1 MNNFS
6 KAYWNTSGTNISFR
20 MPISKIDV
28 EKRIVSGWAT
38 TDSVDRQNDIITSD
52 ASSKAFEAFRG
63 NVREQ
68 HTPLAVGKVTDF
80 RQDKYYN
87 DNENKFYNGV
97 YVDVYVSKGAEDT
110 WHKIQ
115 EGILTGFS
123 IGGSI
128 LDSEVEKI
136 DGYDKPVRVVKE
148 YELHELSL
156 VDNPANPNSNIVSI
170 QKINSENVQKNY
182 LENVFYSPEEDLII
196 LSEKADMQSPNTGKV
211 MHNIGFVETN
221 DSEKEITVSEI
232 VKGYKNKKK
241 KMNGDDKKMK
251 HEMEEEDVDK
261 MGHKD
266 KKKKMSHEEEEDMD
280 KMGHKDKK
288 KKMSHEDEDMDKA
301 TNLKTGDFVSWGSS
315 GGTARGKITRI
326 VRTGSVKVPGSS
338 FTINATEDNPA
349 VLIRVYR
356 KGKDGYKPSDTIVG
370 HKMST
375 LRRISALTKISDGE
389 TVDSNILKSIVNFI
403 KKEAINLSNKENTE
417 EIVKSEDDV
426 VATEDFIDETVLF
439 DEQVDQ
445 DTPVAEETVSEE
457 AVAVEKSEDVK
468 EEVASTPK
476 PASEDLIKSVEEI
489 KASVDGI
496 ANDLTA
502 TVNSLRESIAEL
514 TKSISEVTKEVTG
527 VKENVEEF
535 GKRVDAV
542 EADTAVRKSGDLGE
556 VAQEPKIKKSV
567 WEGRFLSSADLYR

>member
-6 KAYWNTSGTNISFR
+6 KAYWNTSGTDISFR

-52 ASSKAFEAFRG
+52 ASSRAFEAFRG

-123 IGGSI
+123 IGGNI

-170 QKINSENVQKNY
+170 QKINSKNVQKNY

-196 LSEKADMQSPNTGKV
+196 LSEKSDMQSPNTGKV

-232 VKGYKNKKK
+232 VKGYKDKKK

-251 HEMEEEDVDK
+251 YEEEKDIDK
-261 MGHKD
+261 GHKD
-266 KKKKMSHEEEEDMD
+266 KKKKMSQEEE
-280 KMGHKDKK
+280 KMHYKD
-288 KKMSHEDEDMDKA
+288 EEDMDKA
-301 TNLKTGDFVSWGSS
+301 TGLKTGDFVSWGSS

-417 EIVKSEDDV
+417 EIVKSEDAV
-426 VATEDFIDETVLF
+426 ETTEDFVDETVLF

-445 DTPVAEETVSEE
+445 DAPVAEETVSEE
-457 AVAVEKSEDVK
+457 AVAVEKSKDVK

-496 ANDLTA
+496 ATDLTA

>member
-1 MNNFS
+1 MNKFS
-6 KAYWNTSGTNISFR
+6 KAYWNTSGDNISFR

-38 TDSVDRQNDIITSD
+38 TDSVDKQNDIITAD
-52 ASSKAFEAFRG
+52 ASSKAFETFRG

-80 RQDKYYN
+80 KQDKYYN
-87 DNENKFYNGV
+87 DEENKFYNGV

-128 LDSEVEKI
+128 LDSEVEKV

-170 QKINSENVQKNY
+170 QKINSEVKKDNY

-196 LSEKADMQSPNTGKV
+196 VSEKSEMQSPNTGKA

-221 DSEKEITVSEI
+221 DSAKEDTVSEI
-232 VKGYKNKKK
+232 VKGYK
-241 KMNGDDKKMK
+241 
-251 HEMEEEDVDK
+251 
-261 MGHKD
+261 D
-266 KKKKMSHEEEEDMD
+266 KKKKMHHD
-280 KMGHKDKK
+280 
-288 KKMSHEDEDMDKA
+288 EDEMDKA
-301 TNLKTGDFVSWGSS
+301 TNLKTGDFVSWNSS
-315 GGTARGKITRI
+315 GGRARGRITRI
-326 VRTGSVKVPGSS
+326 VRTGSVNVPDSD
-338 FTINATEDNPA
+338 FTINAEEGDPA

-356 KGKDGYKPSDTIVG
+356 KQGDSWAASDRIVG

-375 LRRISALTKISDGE
+375 LTRIDPLTKVSDE
-389 TVDSNILKSIVNFI
+389 KSENDEAVDSNLFKSIVNFI
-403 KKEAINLSNKENTE
+403 KKEAINLANKEE
-417 EIVKSEDDV
+417 EITKSEDAVETAEVAEEV
-426 VATEDFIDETVLF
+426 VETE
-439 DEQVDQ
+439 EQVDQ
-445 DTPVAEETVSEE
+445 DAPVAEEAASEE
-457 AVAVEKSEDVK
+457 AVAVEKSENAQ
-468 EEVASTPK
+468 EESAEVSDS
-476 PASEDLIKSVEEI
+476 ASEDLVKSIEEV
-489 KASVDGI
+489 KGAVDGI

>member
-1 MNNFS
+1 
-6 KAYWNTSGTNISFR
+6 
-20 MPISKIDV
+20 
-28 EKRIVSGWAT
+28 
-38 TDSVDRQNDIITSD
+38 
-52 ASSKAFEAFRG
+52 
-63 NVREQ
+63 
-68 HTPLAVGKVTDF
+68 
-80 RQDKYYN
+80 
-87 DNENKFYNGV
+87 
-97 YVDVYVSKGAEDT
+97 
-110 WHKIQ
+110 
-115 EGILTGFS
+115 
-123 IGGSI
+123 
-128 LDSEVEKI
+128 
-136 DGYDKPVRVVKE
+136 
-148 YELHELSL
+148 
-156 VDNPANPNSNIVSI
+156 
-170 QKINSENVQKNY
+170 
-182 LENVFYSPEEDLII
+182 
-196 LSEKADMQSPNTGKV
+196 
-211 MHNIGFVETN
+211 
-221 DSEKEITVSEI
+221 
-232 VKGYKNKKK
+232 
-241 KMNGDDKKMK
+241 
-251 HEMEEEDVDK
+251 
-261 MGHKD
+261 
-266 KKKKMSHEEEEDMD
+266 
-280 KMGHKDKK
+280 
-288 KKMSHEDEDMDKA
+288 
-301 TNLKTGDFVSWGSS
+301 
-315 GGTARGKITRI
+315 
-326 VRTGSVKVPGSS
+326 
-338 FTINATEDNPA
+338 
-349 VLIRVYR
+349 
-356 KGKDGYKPSDTIVG
+356 
-370 HKMST
+370 MST

>member
-1 MNNFS
+1 MTNFS
-6 KAYWNTSGTNISFR
+6 KAYWNTSGADISFR

-38 TDSVDRQNDIITSD
+38 TDSVDKQNDIITSE
-52 ASSKAFEAFRG
+52 ASSRAFENFRG

-87 DNENKFYNGV
+87 EDENKFYNGV

-115 EGILTGFS
+115 EGVLTGFS

-128 LDSEVEKI
+128 LDSEVEKV
-136 DGYDKPVRVVKE
+136 DGRDKPVRVVKE

-170 QKINSENVQKNY
+170 QKVNSGENKDNY
-182 LENVFYSPEEDLII
+182 LENIFYSPEEDLII
-196 LSEKADMQSPNTGKV
+196 LSEKSDMQSPNTGKA

-221 DSEKEITVSEI
+221 DIDKEETVSEI
-232 VKGYKNKKK
+232 VKGYKGKKK
-241 KMNGDDKKMK
+241 K
-251 HEMEEEDVDK
+251 
-261 MGHKD
+261 
-266 KKKKMSHEEEEDMD
+266 SMD
-280 KMGHKDKK
+280 
-288 KKMSHEDEDMDKA
+288 EDEDDMDKA
-301 TNLKTGDFVSWGSS
+301 TGLKTGDFVSWGSS

-326 VRTGSVKVPGSS
+326 VRTGSVKVPNSS
-338 FTINATEDNPA
+338 FTINAEKGNPA
-349 VLIRVYR
+349 VLIRVY
-356 KGKDGYKPSDTIVG
+356 KKNKDGWAPSDTVVG

-375 LRRISALTKISDGE
+375 LRRISSLTKVSDEQSENDE

-403 KKEAINLSNKENTE
+403 KKEAINLANKESE
-417 EIVKSEDDV
+417 VKEQIVKSEDAV
-426 VATEDFIDETVLF
+426 EATEEIDEETVQEA

-445 DTPVAEETVSEE
+445 ESPVAEEAVSEE
-457 AVAVEKSEDVK
+457 AVAVEKSEDAK
-468 EEVASTPK
+468 EEVAPK
-476 PASEDLIKSVEEI
+476 SESASEDLVKSIEDV
-489 KASVDGI
+489 KGAVDGI

-535 GKRVDAV
+535 GKRVDAI
-542 EADTAVRKSGDLGE
+542 EADTAIRKSGDLGE

>member
-1 MNNFS
+1 MTNFS
-6 KAYWNTSGTNISFR
+6 KAYWNTSGSDIAFR

-38 TDSVDRQNDIITSD
+38 TDSVDKQGDIITSE
-52 ASSKAFEAFRG
+52 ASSKAFESFRG

-87 DNENKFYNGV
+87 EEENKFYNGV

-115 EGILTGFS
+115 EGVLTGFS

-136 DGYDKPVRVVKE
+136 DGMDKPVRVVKE

-170 QKINSENVQKNY
+170 QKVNNGENKNNY
-182 LENVFYSPEEDLII
+182 LENIFYSPEEDLII
-196 LSEKADMQSPNTGKV
+196 LSEKSDMQSPNTGKA

-221 DSEKEITVSEI
+221 DSAKDQTVSEI

-241 KMNGDDKKMK
+241 KMHGD
-251 HEMEEEDVDK
+251 
-261 MGHKD
+261 KD
-266 KKKKMSHEEEEDMD
+266 E
-280 KMGHKDKK
+280 
-288 KKMSHEDEDMDKA
+288 MDKA
-301 TNLKTGDFVSWGSS
+301 TNLKTGDFVSWNSS
-315 GGTARGKITRI
+315 GGRARGRITRI
-326 VRTGSVKVPGSS
+326 VRSGSINVPNSD
-338 FTINATEDNPA
+338 FTINAEENDPA

-356 KGKDGYKPSDTIVG
+356 KEGDSWTPSDRMVG

-375 LRRISALTKISDGE
+375 LTRIDSLTKISDEKSENDE
-389 TVDSNILKSIVNFI
+389 TVDSNFLKSIVNFI
-403 KKEAINLSNKENTE
+403 KKEAINLANKESE
-417 EIVKSEDDV
+417 VQEQIVKSEDAV
-426 VATEDFIDETVLF
+426 VATEEVAEETVQEA

-445 DTPVAEETVSEE
+445 ESPVAEEAVSEE
-457 AVAVEKSEDVK
+457 AVAVEKSENAQ
-468 EEVASTPK
+468 EESAEITESV
-476 PASEDLIKSVEEI
+476 SEDLVKSIEDV
-489 KASVDGI
+489 KGAVDGI
-496 ANDLTA
+496 ANDLAA

-514 TKSISEVTKEVTG
+514 TKSIGEVTKEVAG

>member
-6 KAYWNTSGTNISFR
+6 KAYWNTSGNNISFR
-20 MPISKIDV
+20 MPISKVDV

-38 TDSVDRQNDIITSD
+38 TDSVDKQGDIVTAE
-52 ASSKAFEAFRG
+52 ASSKAFESFRG

-87 DNENKFYNGV
+87 PEEEKFYNGV

-115 EGILTGFS
+115 EGVLTGFS
-123 IGGSI
+123 IGGNI
-128 LDSEVEKI
+128 LDSETEKVE
-136 DGYDKPVRVVKE
+136 GYDKPVRVVKD
-148 YELHELSL
+148 YELFELSL

-170 QKINSENVQKNY
+170 QKINSGEDKDNY
-182 LENVFYSPEEDLII
+182 LENIFYSPEEDLII
-196 LSEKADMQSPNTGKV
+196 LSDKVEMQSPNTGKS

-221 DSEKEITVSEI
+221 DSAKEETVSEV
-232 VKGYKNKKK
+232 VKGYKDKK
-241 KMNGDDKKMK
+241 KM
-251 HEMEEEDVDK
+251 
-261 MGHKD
+261 KD
-266 KKKKMSHEEEEDMD
+266 
-280 KMGHKDKK
+280 
-288 KKMSHEDEDMDKA
+288 DEDMKKA
-301 TNLKTGDFVSWGSS
+301 KDLKTGDFVSWNSS
-315 GGTARGKITRI
+315 GGMARGRITRI
-326 VRTGSVKVPGSS
+326 ARTGSINVPDSD
-338 FTINATEDNPA
+338 FTINAEEGDPA

-356 KGKDGYKPSDTIVG
+356 KQGDSWAASDRIVG

-375 LRRISALTKISDGE
+375 LNKIEPLTKVSDEKSENDE
-389 TVDSNILKSIVNFI
+389 TVDSSLFKSIVNFI
-403 KKEAINLSNKENTE
+403 KKEAINLANKESE
-417 EIVKSEDDV
+417 VKEIIKSEDAV
-426 VATEDFIDETVLF
+426 ETTEEVAEA

-445 DTPVAEETVSEE
+445 DAPVAEEAVSEE
-457 AVAVEKSEDVK
+457 VVAVEKSEDAQ
-468 EEVASTPK
+468 EESAVVTES
-476 PASEDLIKSVEEI
+476 ASEDLIKSVEEV
-489 KASVDGI
+489 KGAVDGI

-502 TVNSLRESIAEL
+502 TVNSLRESISEL
-514 TKSISEVTKEVTG
+514 TKSIGEVTKEVASI
-527 VKENVEEF
+527 KENTEEF

>member
-6 KAYWNTSGTNISFR
+6 KAYWNTSGSDIAFR
-20 MPISKIDV
+20 MPISKVDV

-38 TDSVDRQNDIITSD
+38 TDSVDKQGDIITSE
-52 ASSKAFEAFRG
+52 ASSKAFESFRG

-80 RQDKYYN
+80 RQDKYY
-87 DNENKFYNGV
+87 DPKEEKFYNGV

-115 EGILTGFS
+115 EGVLTGFS

-136 DGYDKPVRVVKE
+136 DGMDKPVRVVKE

-170 QKINSENVQKNY
+170 QKINSEVKKDNY
-182 LENVFYSPEEDLII
+182 LENVFYAPEEDLII
-196 LSEKADMQSPNTGKV
+196 LSDKSDMQSPNTGKA

-221 DSEKEITVSEI
+221 DPAKEETVSEV
-232 VKGYKNKKK
+232 VKGY
-241 KMNGDDKKMK
+241 
-251 HEMEEEDVDK
+251 
-261 MGHKD
+261 KD
-266 KKKKMSHEEEEDMD
+266 KKKKMHGD
-280 KMGHKDKK
+280 K
-288 KKMSHEDEDMDKA
+288 DEMDKA
-301 TNLKTGDFVSWGSS
+301 TNLKTGDFVSWNSS
-315 GGTARGKITRI
+315 GGRARGRITRI
-326 VRTGSVKVPGSS
+326 VRTGSVNVPDSE
-338 FTINATEDNPA
+338 FTINAEEGDPA

-356 KGKDGYKPSDTIVG
+356 KEGDSWAASDRIVG

-375 LRRISALTKISDGE
+375 LTRIDPLTKVSDE
-389 TVDSNILKSIVNFI
+389 KSENDEAVDSSLFKSIVNFI
-403 KKEAINLSNKENTE
+403 KKEAINLANKESEVKEDIT
-417 EIVKSEDDV
+417 KSEDAVETAEV
-426 VATEDFIDETVLF
+426 VEEVVEES

-445 DTPVAEETVSEE
+445 DAPVAEEAVSEE
-457 AVAVEKSEDVK
+457 VVAVEKSEDAQ
-468 EEVASTPK
+468 EESADVTES
-476 PASEDLIKSVEEI
+476 ASEDLVKSVEEV
-489 KASVDGI
+489 KGAVDGI
-496 ANDLTA
+496 ASDLAA
-502 TVNSLRESIAEL
+502 TVNSLRESISEL
-514 TKSISEVTKEVTG
+514 TKSISEVSKEITS